1 MRAAFGRVTERLGSD
16 RTAALLDHI
25 REYGD
30 ERDRATSTD
39 PSGSWRSA
47 GRARAAG
54 HAARV
59 SDEPAAGEQ
68 TWIISHG
75 ASSTRLVRSSQ

>member
-30 ERDRATSTD
+30 ERDRAD
-39 PSGSWRSA
+39 LDRPERELAERRARKGGRPRSA
-47 GRARAAG
+47 G
-54 HAARV
+54 V
-59 SDEPAAGEQ
+59 
-68 TWIISHG
+68 
-75 ASSTRLVRSSQ
+75 